1 MEKEFVNADDVILIE
16 ALLDVMVYT
25 FAEDASMK

>member
-16 ALLDVMVYT
+16 ALLDVMVYISV
-25 FAEDASMK
+25 EDASMK

>member
-1 MEKEFVNADDVILIE
+1 MVKEFVNADDVILIE

-25 FAEDASMK
+25 SVEDASMK

>member
-16 ALLDVMVYT
+16 VSLDVMVYISV
-25 FAEDASMK
+25 EDVFTK